1 MILCQMILSPAPPR
15 RSEDRIICHRIIKK
29 ESGGQRRLGFQN
41 LQFLFLVALLTSI
54 LSVSISAAPP
64 VVSGVDLRGLQ
75 IGKATLLT
83 ITGTDLLPNPRLLTT
98 ARIAKQ
104 TLKDGAKPERIVL
117 EVELAEGSQ
126 PGLENW
132 WLVTDNGVSA
142 RSTFATD
149 QLPQKPFAAKTESL
163 PVALHGT
170 IAGSQ
175 VRDVTFT
182 GKAGQ
187 EIICEVEAQRL
198 ESKLRPV
205 LKLYGPNNALVK
217 WSLPL
222 TALRGDTRLEVKLPA
237 DGEYR
242 LQVHDLQFAAAAPGH
257 FRVKIGQWAY
267 ADLAF
272 PSTVQRG
279 TSAEVQL
286 VGRGG
291 ETRTV
296 RLPSNADGQ
305 AAPAPWA
312 DPAKSSGP
320 QAAVWL
326 SDVPELIEGEGN
338 QSAVQVLPALP
349 VAVNGRIS
357 KPGEEDAYEL
367 TVEPGT
373 DVDMDVT
380 ADAHGSPIDAEL
392 EVRDIKGA
400 RLAINDDSPDGP
412 DPRLTYKVPKDVTK
426 IIAVIRD
433 VNGNGGPRCIYRFHA
448 AVKAAEKSGGFTLKM
463 IEDSHTLEPG
473 RAGVFKVEAV
483 RDGYEGPIE
492 LTFDHLPEGVKIS
505 GQKIPAQA
513 TGTLL
518 TLSSDKPMQPII
530 TALKGRAKDH
540 EALARFDSALLGKF
554 QPWLEN
560 DLALAGAKKSEVQ
573 FSAGW
578 GQGADAKKVPL
589 SGKLILPVKC
599 SRPVGHDGPVRLTLL
614 TSQARQ
620 ITKGVVDPLR
630 NLREEKA
637 VLIEDD
643 KKAQQAFDAVA
654 VAKTALTKAQDALTA
669 ANKAADAASKA
680 AEAAAK
686 KAADAAAKAAADAAA
701 AAALNKAPT
710 DDAAIKPATTA
721 AAAADAATKAA
732 AAAATADDAAKKAA
746 ATAAT
751 AVAVAAKNIQAAQ
764 TALATAE
771 KAAADAALKAKND
784 VEFSLVVPAEMAEVP
799 HQIAF
804 KAELLKRDRRTVEAV
819 AYTPVHDFPVINP
832 LVVKITPPAP
842 AKLDAKTGATL
853 DLVGQVERLEGAKG
867 DVTLTLADLPPGV
880 TAPAT
885 AIVKADQTQFKFP
898 LKFPANFKPG
908 EFSGL
913 KISGT
918 GKPYGTIVVK
928 TRDALVDVKVLPPD
942 PPTEPKPAS
951 QP

>member
-1 MILCQMILSPAPPR
+1 MRTSPPSFHSALHGAAVFFCTAP
-15 RSEDRIICHRIIKK
+15 
-29 ESGGQRRLGFQN
+29 
-41 LQFLFLVALLTSI
+41 FLH
-54 LSVSISAAPP
+54 AAPP

-104 TLKDGAKPERIVL
+104 TLKDGAKPERITI

-149 QLPQKPFAAKTESL
+149 QLPQKPFAEKIESL

-170 IAGSQ
+170 ISGSQ

-187 EIICEVEAQRL
+187 EIMCEVEAQRL

-205 LKLYGPNNALVK
+205 LKLYGPGNVMLK

-222 TALRGDTRLEVKLPA
+222 TALRGDTRLEAKLPA

-257 FRVKIGQWAY
+257 FRVKIGQWSY

-286 VGRGG
+286 VGRAG

-305 AAPAPWA
+305 AAPAPWL

-326 SDVPELIEGEGN
+326 SDSPELVEERTG
-338 QSAVQVLPALP
+338 SAPQALRALP

-357 KPGEEDAYEL
+357 TPGEEDAYEL

-380 ADAHGSPIDAEL
+380 ADVHGSPIDAEL
-392 EVRDIKGA
+392 EVRDLKGA

-448 AVKAAEKSGGFTLKM
+448 AVKAAEKTGGFTLKM

-473 RAGVFKVEAV
+473 RAGVFKVEAA

-492 LTFDHLPEGVKIS
+492 LAFDHLPEGVKVS
-505 GQKIPAQA
+505 GQTIPAQA

-560 DLALAGAKKSEVQ
+560 DVALAGAQKSQVQ

-599 SRPVGHDGPVRLTLL
+599 SRPLGHDGPVRLTLL

-620 ITKGVVDPLR
+620 FTKGVVDPLR

-654 VAKTALTKAQDALTA
+654 VANTALTKAQDALTA
-669 ANKAADAASKA
+669 ANKAADAANKA

-686 KAADAAAKAAADAAA
+686 KAADATTKAAADAAT

-710 DDAAIKPATTA
+710 DEAATKAATTA

-751 AVAVAAKNIQAAQ
+751 AVGVAAKNIQAAQ
-764 TALATAE
+764 TVIANAE
-771 KAAADAALKAKND
+771 KAATDAALKAKND
-784 VEFSLVVPAEMAEVP
+784 VEFALVVPAEMAEVP
-799 HQIAF
+799 HQVAF

-853 DLVGQVERLEGAKG
+853 ELVGQIERLEGAKG
-867 DVTLTLADLPPGV
+867 DVTLTLAGLPAGV

-885 AIVKADQTQFKFP
+885 AIVKADQTEFKFP

-908 EFSGL
+908 EFPGL

-928 TRDALVDVKVLPPD
+928 TRDAVVDVKVLPPD